1 MNNSTLRFSLVSLVF
16 ALHACGSPSNPDAST
31 SDARADT
38 GASMDVVQPQDAGP
52 DSASSDDVALV
63 EASVDAS
70 SADAGMCAMSGET
83 CDDMTNPCCAGL
95 ACMVRGG
102 AGGTACADPMCRRSG
117 ESCDATHPC
126 CPSSACAG
134 AAGAQTCL
142 PTP

>member
-1 MNNSTLRFSLVSLVF
+1 MRSLLRASLVSLVF
-16 ALHACGSPSNPDAST
+16 VLGACGGSNNPDVVNNDARMDVAQQTDAGSDVASPSDGSVP
-31 SDARADT
+31 
-38 GASMDVVQPQDAGP
+38 
-52 DSASSDDVALV
+52 

-102 AGGTACADPMCRRSG
+102 AGGTACADPMCRRTG
-117 ESCDATHPC
+117 ESCDQAHPC